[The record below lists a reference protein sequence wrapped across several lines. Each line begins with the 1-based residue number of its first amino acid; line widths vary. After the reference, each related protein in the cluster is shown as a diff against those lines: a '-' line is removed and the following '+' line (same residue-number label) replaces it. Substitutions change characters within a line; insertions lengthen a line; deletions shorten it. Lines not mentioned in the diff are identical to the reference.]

1 MIGVGLQRGAARRAS
16 RGPGPCSADFS
27 QRAGAPDVT
36 PFHAPSSPTARPAR
50 SRQPRLNVL
59 TLRPILPDMPR
70 KPQQPPQPTKTKWHV
85 YKLAAKRQWVGEI
98 EAVDERE
105 ALEIAAKSR
114 CASKR
119 RVGKWQPDATN
130 RFSR

>member
-1 MIGVGLQRGAARRAS
+1 MPHSLDRKSNIFGVEWTTMVALVDSKHFINAVLG
-16 RGPGPCSADFS
+16 
-27 QRAGAPDVT
+27 
-36 PFHAPSSPTARPAR
+36 H

-59 TLRPILPDMPR
+59 PLRPILPDMPR

-105 ALEIAAKSR
+105 AIEIAAKEFKQH
-114 CASKR
+114 ASKLVAVR
-119 RVGKWQPDATN
+119 K
-130 RFSR
+130 